1 MARPLCGWARPWR
14 HGSFSLSLSSR
25 TPKALSIP
33 KLIAGAFVV
42 ESIFAWPGV
51 GRLCITAIFNRD
63 FPVIQAYVLV
73 MAVLFVV
80 FNLASDIWIAWLDP
94 RERQGV

>member
-1 MARPLCGWARPWR
+1 MPERQVRR
-14 HGSFSLSLSSR
+14 HILLNSLRGAS
-25 TPKALSIP
+25 TALGMSIP
-33 KLIAGAFVV
+33 KLVAGAFVV

-73 MAVLFVV
+73 MSVLFVL

-94 RERQGV
+94 RERQSA